1 MIILSCKNINK
12 SYGIDVILED
22 VTFTVQE
29 NEKVGIVGVNGS
41 GKSTLLKIIAGDIEK
56 ESGEIFIGRNISI
69 GYMSQDF
76 SFESNSTVYDELLT
90 VFARLIQME
99 KDLRSLEI
107 RISSLGSSADKE
119 IAEPL
124 LRSYANLQ
132 EEYKNS
138 NGFGYRSQI
147 KGVLKGLG
155 FSEEDYGKPVSLL
168 SGGQKTRIALGKILL
183 QNFNILLLDEP
194 TNYLDIESVE
204 WLEEYLKNLKCTA
217 LIVSHDRY
225 FLDMVTDRTFEI
237 ENKTLKEY
245 DGNYSKFIERK
256 QQLREMQLKDYA
268 EQQKEI
274 ARQEAII
281 ARFRQYNREKS
292 IRQAE
297 SREKALSRIERIEKP
312 DAPVKNIGLKFE
324 PSVRSGND
332 VLTVE
337 NLEKS
342 FDALLFRNVSFDI
355 KRGEKAALLGPNGI
369 GKTTILKIITGALKA
384 DSGYVRL
391 GANVNAGFY
400 DQEQESLNYSNTVID
415 EIWDEYPHLN
425 QTELRTKLA
434 AFLFQG
440 EDVFKEI
447 NKLSGGERSRVA
459 LLKLMLSKTNF
470 LLMDEPTNHLDI
482 ISKEVLENAL
492 MNYSGTVLL
501 VSHDR
506 YFLNKVATRIIE
518 LRQEGCLQYNGNYS
532 YYLSKKKQMEI
543 STAGREAEDS
553 ETATVNKND
562 WLKQKEEKSNLRR
575 QQKRLEAVEAEI
587 EQCEKRIAEIDDLM
601 KLPEVFTDH
610 IKCQELHD
618 EQDRL
623 KKKLDSLY
631 EEWSELS
638 E

>member
-1 MIILSCKNINK
+1 
-12 SYGIDVILED
+12 
-22 VTFTVQE
+22 
-29 NEKVGIVGVNGS
+29 
-41 GKSTLLKIIAGDIEK
+41 
-56 ESGEIFIGRNISI
+56 

-292 IRQAE
+292 IKQAE
-297 SREKALSRIERIEKP
+297 SREKALNRIERIEKP

-447 NKLSGGERSRVA
+447 SKLSGGERSRVA